1 MNQPVTC
8 TGCPPHYTLRG
19 NTLQQFMIIIIL
31 VEIVAV
37 AGTNLGQTG
46 IALLL
51 SLSGRDQSGSVLDVC
66 WRLPII
72 ILQQMI
78 HNSWENQV
86 WTFQPDRS
94 VTVSAPVLW
103 AFPLL
108 LAAPVVR
115 SCSAEHHHRPI
126 QRNIIVTQQG
136 TGFTETRHI
145 ISFHDRLMSLVLYLS
160 CLIDSKSIT
169 FSLET
174 TVGNIFC
181 VSLSILISTFHMIVS
196 WWPNTKIFT

>member
-1 MNQPVTC
+1 
-8 TGCPPHYTLRG
+8 
-19 NTLQQFMIIIIL
+19 MIIIIL

-51 SLSGRDQSGSVLDVC
+51 SLSGWDQSGSVLDVC

-72 ILQQMI
+72 ILRQMI

-94 VTVSAPVLW
+94 VSVSAPVLW

-136 TGFTETRHI
+136 TGFTETRHN

-174 TVGNIFC
+174 TVCNIF
-181 VSLSILISTFHMIVS
+181 VSLYLFLYRYIIWSYHDDLIQRSLPNKRNLKKSYILSTLNFKHS
-196 WWPNTKIFT
+196 TYF